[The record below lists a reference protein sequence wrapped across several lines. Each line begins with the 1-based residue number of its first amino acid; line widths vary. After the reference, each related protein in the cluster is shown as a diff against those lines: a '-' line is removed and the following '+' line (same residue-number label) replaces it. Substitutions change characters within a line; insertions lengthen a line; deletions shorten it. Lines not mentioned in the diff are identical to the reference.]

1 MKKVIV
7 CCTMSI
13 TSSLLVV
20 KMRELIEERSL
31 DIDVEALPASD
42 AVNQISDAD
51 LIMLA
56 PMVSDAKEAF
66 EGAGAKKVVVV
77 TSDNYLNYRASDVL
91 DQAVLAL
98 SE

>member
-1 MKKVIV
+1 
-7 CCTMSI
+7 MSI

-20 KMRELIEERSL
+20 KMRELIGERGL

>member
-20 KMRELIEERSL
+20 KMRELIKERGL

>member
-20 KMRELIEERSL
+20 KMHELIEERGL

>member
-20 KMRELIEERSL
+20 KMRELIKERGL

-42 AVNQISDAD
+42 AVSQISDAD

>member
-20 KMRELIEERSL
+20 KMRELIEERGL

-91 DQAVLAL
+91 DQAILAL

>member
-20 KMRELIEERSL
+20 KMRELIKERGL

-56 PMVSDAKEAF
+56 SMVSDAKEAF

>member
-1 MKKVIV
+1 
-7 CCTMSI
+7 
-13 TSSLLVV
+13 
-20 KMRELIEERSL
+20 MRELIKERGL

>member
-1 MKKVIV
+1 
-7 CCTMSI
+7 MSI

-20 KMRELIEERSL
+20 KMHELIEERGL

>member
-20 KMRELIEERSL
+20 KMRELIKERAL

>member
-1 MKKVIV
+1 
-7 CCTMSI
+7 MSI

-20 KMRELIEERSL
+20 KMRELIKERGL

>member
-1 MKKVIV
+1 
-7 CCTMSI
+7 
-13 TSSLLVV
+13 
-20 KMRELIEERSL
+20 MRELIKERGL

-98 SE
+98 SK

>member
-1 MKKVIV
+1 MKKVVV
-7 CCTMSI
+7 CCTMSV
-13 TSSLLVV
+13 TSSLLVI
-20 KMRELIEERSL
+20 KMREIIEQRDL
-31 DIDVEALPASD
+31 DIDIEALPASD
-42 AVNQISDAD
+42 AVNEISNAD

-66 EGAGAKKVVVV
+66 EGAGTKKVVVI

-98 SE
+98 DE

>member
-20 KMRELIEERSL
+20 KMRELIGERGL